1 MKAATLLPRML
12 PKLGPNSRTGPGE
25 QRQGLYWLIRMR
37 LFLITFLLFVQLGI
51 WYFRSSPFDLNVKFF
66 VFTISLWYTLTLLFA
81 ILLRVWPDY
90 TTQSYIQV
98 LCDASILTAIVYLT
112 GGVESYFI
120 FLFPLIVVAAGVSL
134 PRPGPYL
141 VASLSF
147 ILLGSV
153 LELAWYGKIQPTWP
167 IKVDSEGQQDPRE
180 LQRMQL
186 SILTNLFAFMTVA
199 YLSSTLADS
208 LRRTGSQLSQTS
220 GALDNLQAF
229 NQNVLDSIAAG
240 VLTIDM
246 AGRVQLL
253 NHAGET
259 ILGQP
264 LSSLSSRRLEEALP
278 EIAAV
283 GATPPGGEVR
293 LKTPAGVERTLG
305 VTISPLASTD
315 GGPVGSVYVIQ
326 DLTDFKRLE
335 RDLRLQDRM
344 AALGRMASAIAHEI
358 RNPLS
363 AIAGSV
369 KVFSITSDL
378 SEDEQRLVDIV
389 RKESERLD
397 RTLAEFLSFSRERKY
412 EFLSFD
418 LVALLEDTVTLIR
431 HRPGTDR
438 WRITA
443 DLPPRPLLV
452 PADVDAIKQVFWN
465 LCDNALKAMPDGG
478 TLTLRA
484 ALQGGNA
491 VIEFRDTGPGIAP
504 GQLEK
509 IFEPYQTGFSSG
521 SGLGLAIVYEIVAAH
536 QGKITAETV
545 PGESGKASGTL
556 FRLILPVA
564 VLPAVEH
571 ATGRSTARAPHFPIE
586 K

>member
-1 MKAATLLPRML
+1 
-12 PKLGPNSRTGPGE
+12 
-25 QRQGLYWLIRMR
+25 
-37 LFLITFLLFVQLGI
+37 LITFLLFVHMVI
-51 WYFRSSPFDLNVKFF
+51 WYFKSSSVDLDIKYFI
-66 VFTISLWYTLTLLFA
+66 FTISLWYTLTLLFA

-98 LCDASILTAIVYLT
+98 LCDACILTAIVYET

-153 LELAWYGKIQPTWP
+153 LELAWYDKIPATWE
-167 IKVDSEGQQDPRE
+167 IKKVEGVPDQHEARRIQAT
-180 LQRMQL
+180 
-186 SILTNLFAFMTVA
+186 IFTNLFAFLTVA

-208 LRRTGSQLSQTS
+208 LRRTGSALSQTS
-220 GALDNLQAF
+220 GALDSLQAF

-240 VLTIDM
+240 VLTIDL

-264 LSSLSSRRLEEALP
+264 LSSLSTRRLEEALP

-283 GATPPGGEVR
+283 SEIRPGGEVR
-293 LKTPAGVERTLG
+293 LKTPAGVERILG
-305 VTISPLASTD
+305 ITVSPLASTED
-315 GGPVGSVYVIQ
+315 GSAGSVYVIQ

-389 RKESERLD
+389 RRESERLD

-412 EFLSFD
+412 EFQTAD
-418 LVALLEDTVTLIR
+418 LVAMLEDTITLIR

-443 DLPPRPLLV
+443 EFPKGQLLV

-465 LCDNALKAMPDGG
+465 LCDNAMKAMAEGG
-478 TLTLRA
+478 TLALRA
-484 ALQGGNA
+484 THAGGDA
-491 VIEFRDTGPGIAP
+491 IIEFRDTGPGIAP

-509 IFEPYQTGFSSG
+509 IFEPYQSGFSSG

-545 PGESGKASGTL
+545 SGISGKTSGTL
-556 FRLILPVA
+556 FRLRLPLASEGVA
-564 VLPAVEH
+564 QRGAV
-571 ATGRSTARAPHFPIE
+571 RA
-586 K
+586 KV

>member
-1 MKAATLLPRML
+1 ML
-12 PKLGPNSRTGPGE
+12 
-25 QRQGLYWLIRMR
+25 
-37 LFLITFLLFVQLGI
+37 
-51 WYFRSSPFDLNVKFF
+51 FRS
-66 VFTISLWYTLTLLFA
+66 
-81 ILLRVWPDY
+81 
-90 TTQSYIQV
+90 
-98 LCDASILTAIVYLT
+98 
-112 GGVESYFI
+112 
-120 FLFPLIVVAAGVSL
+120 
-134 PRPGPYL
+134 
-141 VASLSF
+141 

-153 LELAWYGKIQPTWP
+153 LELAWYDKIPATWE
-167 IKVDSEGQQDPRE
+167 IKRDDERE
-180 LQRMQL
+180 LKRALHDMQAR
-186 SILTNLFAFMTVA
+186 IFTNLFGFMTVA

-208 LRRTGSQLSQTS
+208 LRRTGSQLTQTT

-253 NHAGET
+253 NHAGEA

-264 LSSLSSRRLEEALP
+264 LGSLSSRRLEEALP
-278 EIAAV
+278 EIAAISD
-283 GATPPGGEVR
+283 ARPGGEVR

-305 VTISPLASTD
+305 ITVSPLASTD
-315 GGPVGSVYVIQ
+315 GDPIGSVYVIQ
-326 DLTDFKRLE
+326 DLTDLKRLE

-344 AALGRMASAIAHEI
+344 AALGRMAGAIAHEI

-397 RTLAEFLSFSRERKY
+397 RTLAEFLTYSRERKY
-412 EFLSFD
+412 EFQTAD
-418 LVALLEDTVTLIR
+418 LVAMLEDTITLIR

-443 DLPPRPLLV
+443 DFPKGQLLV

-478 TLTLRA
+478 TLALRA
-484 ALQGGNA
+484 VQA
-491 VIEFRDTGPGIAP
+491 
-504 GQLEK
+504 
-509 IFEPYQTGFSSG
+509 G
-521 SGLGLAIVYEIVAAH
+521 SDEI
-536 QGKITAETV
+536 GR
-545 PGESGKASGTL
+545 ASC
-556 FRLILPVA
+556 RERV
-564 VLPAVEH
+564 
-571 ATGRSTARAPHFPIE
+571 
-586 K
+586 

>member
-1 MKAATLLPRML
+1 MRASIL
-12 PKLGPNSRTGPGE
+12 PKTPPRRGPNARTGLLE
-25 QRQGLYWLIRMR
+25 QRQGLYWLIRVR
-37 LFLITFLLFVQLGI
+37 LAVISFLLIVQAVVWFTRDLSPAANPSPATQ
-51 WYFRSSPFDLNVKFF
+51 FRPEAFL
-66 VFTISLWYTLTLLFA
+66 FTIVLWYVLTLLFA

-90 TTQSYIQV
+90 TTQAYLQL
-98 LCDASILTAIVYLT
+98 LCDVCILTAIVYLT
-112 GGVESYFI
+112 QGVESYFI

-153 LELAWYGKIQPTWP
+153 LELAWYGKIAPTWD
-167 IKVDSEGQQDPRE
+167 IKKDAFTGGPDQHEW
-180 LQRMQL
+180 QRMQA
-186 SILTNLFAFMTVA
+186 SILTNLFGFMTVA

-208 LRRTGSQLSQTS
+208 LRRTGSELTQTS
-220 GALDNLQAF
+220 GALDSLQAF

-240 VLTIDM
+240 VLTIDL

-264 LSSLSSRRLEEALP
+264 LGSLSSRRLEEALP

-283 GATPPGGEVR
+283 SASPPGGEVR

-305 VTISPLASTD
+305 VTISPLASTE

-326 DLTDFKRLE
+326 DLTEFKRLE

-344 AALGRMASAIAHEI
+344 AALGRMAGAIAHEI

-412 EFLSFD
+412 EFVSFD
-418 LVALLEDTVTLIR
+418 VVALLEDTITLIR
-431 HRPGTDR
+431 HRPGTER

-443 DLPPRPLLV
+443 DLPSRPLLV

-478 TLTLRA
+478 TLALRA
-484 ALQGGNA
+484 AWQGGNA
-491 VIEFRDTGPGIAP
+491 IVEFRDTGPGIAP

-509 IFEPYQTGFSSG
+509 IFEPYQSGFSSG

-545 PGESGKASGTL
+545 SGDSDRPAGSL
-556 FRLILPVA
+556 FRL
-564 VLPAVEH
+564 VLPMASERAV
-571 ATGRSTARAPHFPIE
+571 AKSRIA
-586 K
+586 

>member
-1 MKAATLLPRML
+1 MRAADLSPEILPAPRAKTRVGLL
-12 PKLGPNSRTGPGE
+12 E
-25 QRQGLYWLIRMR
+25 QRQGLYWLIRVR
-37 LFLITFLLFVQLGI
+37 LAVISFLLVVQLVV
-51 WYFRSSPFDLNVKFF
+51 WQFQPSQTDPYAFDPKAF
-66 VFTISLWYTLTLLFA
+66 VFTIVLWYVLTLLFA

-90 TTQSYIQV
+90 TTQSYLQLLSDV
-98 LCDASILTAIVYLT
+98 CILTAIVYLT
-112 GGVESYFI
+112 QGVESYFI

-153 LELAWYGKIQPTWP
+153 LELAWYGKIPASWP
-167 IKVDSEGQQDPRE
+167 IKIDLLTGERDLRE
-180 LQRMQL
+180 LRRVQA
-186 SILTNLFAFMTVA
+186 SIFTNLFGFMTVA

-208 LRRTGSQLSQTS
+208 LRRAGSQLTQTS

-240 VLTIDM
+240 VLTIDL

-283 GATPPGGEVR
+283 SASPPGGEVR
-293 LKTPAGVERTLG
+293 LKTPAGLERILG
-305 VTISPLASTD
+305 ITVSPLASTE
-315 GGPVGSVYVIQ
+315 GGPGGSVYVIQ

-344 AALGRMASAIAHEI
+344 AALGRMAGAIAHEI

-378 SEDEQRLVDIV
+378 SKDEQRLVEIV

-412 EFLSFD
+412 EFQSAD
-418 LVALLEDTVTLIR
+418 LVTMLEDTITLIR
-431 HRPGTDR
+431 HRPGTEG

-443 DLPPRPLLV
+443 DLPKVPLLV

-465 LCDNALKAMPDGG
+465 LCDNALKAMPEGG
-478 TLTLRA
+478 TLALRA
-484 ALQGGNA
+484 ARERGNA
-491 VIEFRDTGPGIAP
+491 VIEFRDTGPGIPP

-509 IFEPYQTGFSSG
+509 IFEPYQSGFSSG
-521 SGLGLAIVYEIVAAH
+521 SGLGLAIVYEIVAVH

-545 PGESGKASGTL
+545 PGDSGQPSGTL
-556 FRLILPVA
+556 FRL
-564 VLPAVEH
+564 VLPSAIER
-571 ATGRSTARAPHFPIE
+571 AGR
-586 K
+586 